1 MDSQDIN
8 NTGYRA
14 KSETE
19 DFINRYIN
27 DHAKGWPKLCFC
39 RPVRSGYHQKQP
51 FKKCN
56 ILNSLLAL

>member
-19 DFINRYIN
+19 DFINRHIN

-39 RPVRSGYHQKQP
+39 RSVRSGYRQKQQ
-51 FKKCN
+51 FKN
-56 ILNSLLAL
+56 ATY